1 MTPHDLLLSNDL
13 TDVCDVSSILSKC
26 CVVAADSTAPTASGL
41 VIPMDNTSSPTA
53 NTIANSSTSLSKTTC
68 GIRPRSA
75 AFSCRYNISIKKQ
88 KTKEGIMSEQKSV
101 ILSPYVGNEDVNDAR
116 ILSPTSSKAVN
127 STKKRMRIAR
137 DDGGHGDVDDE
148 DAFNFPVIGK
158 EDNILQETTMATTTT
173 TNEEE
178 KERVTTIPCSLSSTK
193 DKRKVIRF
201 KYGDTKPDFRYL
213 KCVTSGVTKDYEKP
227 DKLPSTKLMEEHLNI
242 ASTTNAS
249 EELNSTTINNQNDDS
264 SINTLPSILPT
275 SSENKQDLS
284 NRKRPAPTPTSD
296 GLTTTTMGKI
306 KVGPGYQAIIPHVIK
321 RRKYTPSR
329 PATAVVQSLWKPNT
343 ISDTDLHSFLSE
355 AGKVLKKVSDSQGLQ
370 LTMMEHRLMLM
381 GRSEQEVTDI
391 LSSSSFRAVEYREFN
406 KDGILSLL
414 HECQYDAS
422 DALVALAKA
431 PPEKYLTLWTKEEQ
445 ELYNAG
451 FQTHLNSLLQISKGI
466 KSKSHKDVIDYHYR
480 FKIPDQFR
488 KYERKKLEQAQRM
501 MECIEH
507 RRSDEV
513 MKRLRG
519 SSNDSQIMYTGGGSN
534 GPRKYHEWWVTIES
548 LQILYFY
555 YPCLIPI
562 SLTFES
568 MLISL
573 GIRTKTGGGGHD
585 ATGAT
590 EHRRMRAKKLLL
602 QIQKEVG
609 DKKYRTI
616 VDHLK
621 NFQSHSVTA
630 PQLKEGFVTELGR
643 HPALLEQFQSFLPQP
658 LRNQKTTPE

>member
-1 MTPHDLLLSNDL
+1 
-13 TDVCDVSSILSKC
+13 
-26 CVVAADSTAPTASGL
+26 
-41 VIPMDNTSSPTA
+41 
-53 NTIANSSTSLSKTTC
+53 
-68 GIRPRSA
+68 
-75 AFSCRYNISIKKQ
+75 
-88 KTKEGIMSEQKSV
+88 
-101 ILSPYVGNEDVNDAR
+101 
-116 ILSPTSSKAVN
+116 
-127 STKKRMRIAR
+127 
-137 DDGGHGDVDDE
+137 
-148 DAFNFPVIGK
+148 
-158 EDNILQETTMATTTT
+158 
-173 TNEEE
+173 
-178 KERVTTIPCSLSSTK
+178 
-193 DKRKVIRF
+193 
-201 KYGDTKPDFRYL
+201 
-213 KCVTSGVTKDYEKP
+213 
-227 DKLPSTKLMEEHLNI
+227 
-242 ASTTNAS
+242 
-249 EELNSTTINNQNDDS
+249 
-264 SINTLPSILPT
+264 
-275 SSENKQDLS
+275 
-284 NRKRPAPTPTSD
+284 
-296 GLTTTTMGKI
+296 
-306 KVGPGYQAIIPHVIK
+306 
-321 RRKYTPSR
+321 
-329 PATAVVQSLWKPNT
+329 
-343 ISDTDLHSFLSE
+343 
-355 AGKVLKKVSDSQGLQ
+355 
-370 LTMMEHRLMLM
+370 MLM

-534 GPRKYHEWWVTIES
+534 GPRKYHEW
-548 LQILYFY
+548 
-555 YPCLIPI
+555 
-562 SLTFES
+562 
-568 MLISL
+568 
-573 GIRTKTGGGGHD
+573 TKTGGGGHD